1 MTSLLF
7 WGLTH
12 LGDIDVIFSCKLLTS
27 FHLLLTGASKA
38 DAAAAPKAD
47 AVAEPKPDP
56 SVCPVPSLHEGTVCS
71 TVCPNGQWETL
82 FEDQWSS
89 YQNLQWFWYEAKA
102 QTKCVTGCQTLI
114 SVCVGACK
122 NSDCFCC
129 CVKGFPLVIV
139 HYTQL
144 CQGF

>member
-12 LGDIDVIFSCKLLTS
+12 LGDIDVIFSCKLQTS
-27 FHLLLTGASKA
+27 FHLVLTGVSKA

-82 FEDQWSS
+82 FEDQ
-89 YQNLQWFWYEAKA
+89 
-102 QTKCVTGCQTLI
+102 
-114 SVCVGACK
+114 
-122 NSDCFCC
+122 
-129 CVKGFPLVIV
+129 
-139 HYTQL
+139 
-144 CQGF
+144 